1 MRSHEESTYAHHI
14 SQNFGT
20 MKEITIQVEDS
31 AYECVLGMLQLCQKV
46 EVVSDG
52 ECVIAEDVMDLCVA
66 KAIGELRQRRVFR
79 YPCDY
84 TYIMMAFNEEVV
96 KGLPF
101 FYSPMDFIAYL
112 QALEFE
118 SLPGKTTLYDTVNR
132 TRGRYPNWIF
142 DDNPK
147 DMERMRRINVVRQ
160 FLSAFGRAKRDMSEG
175 LSEK

>member
-1 MRSHEESTYAHHI
+1 
-14 SQNFGT
+14 

-31 AYECVLGMLQLCQKV
+31 AYACVLGMLQLCEKV

-52 ECVIAEDVMDLCVA
+52 ECTLTEDGMDLCMA

-84 TYIMMAFNEEVV
+84 TYIMMALNEELV

-112 QALEFE
+112 HFLDFDD
-118 SLPGKTTLYDTVNR
+118 LPGKTTLYDTVNR
-132 TRGRYPNWIF
+132 TRGRYPYWTF

-147 DMERMRRINVVRQ
+147 DMERTRRINIVKQ
-160 FLSAFGRAKRDMSEG
+160 FLSAVGRAKKAMSDG

>member
-1 MRSHEESTYAHHI
+1 
-14 SQNFGT
+14 

-31 AYECVLGMLQLCQKV
+31 AYACVLGMLRLCEKV

-52 ECVIAEDVMDLCVA
+52 ESVGAEDSMDLCVA

-84 TYIMMAFNEEVV
+84 TYIMMALNEEVV

-101 FYSPMDFIAYL
+101 FYSPMDFLAYL
-112 QALEFE
+112 HAMDFDR
-118 SLPGKTTLYDTVNR
+118 LPGKTTIYDTINK
-132 TRGRYPNWIF
+132 TRGRYPNWVF

-147 DMERMRRINVVRQ
+147 DMERLRRINVVKQ
-160 FLSAFGRAKRDMSEG
+160 FLSAFGRAKRGMSEG

>member
-1 MRSHEESTYAHHI
+1 
-14 SQNFGT
+14 

-52 ECVIAEDVMDLCVA
+52 ECVIAGDVMDLCVA

-84 TYIMMAFNEEVV
+84 TYIMIAFNEEVV

-101 FYSPMDFIAYL
+101 FYTPKDFLDYMKEL
-112 QALEFE
+112 GFKN
-118 SLPGKTTLYDTVNR
+118 LPSRSTLYNTIGKVA
-132 TRGRYPNWIF
+132 GKYPDWIF
-142 DDNPK
+142 TDAPK
-147 DMERMRRINVVRQ
+147 ASEALRRKNLVKL
-160 FLSAFGRAKRDMSEG
+160 FLSAYMRA
-175 LSEK
+175 LSGKLDGSLDVF

>member
-1 MRSHEESTYAHHI
+1 
-14 SQNFGT
+14 

-31 AYECVLGMLQLCQKV
+31 AYECVLGMLRLCEKV
-46 EVVSDG
+46 EVVSNG
-52 ECVIAEDVMDLCVA
+52 VCVLAESNTDLCVA

-84 TYIMMAFNEEVV
+84 TYVMMAMNEEVV

-101 FYSPMDFIAYL
+101 FYSPMEFIAYL
-112 QALEFE
+112 QALGFDG
-118 SLPGKTTLYDTVNR
+118 LPGKTTLYDTINR
-132 TRGRYPNWIF
+132 TQGKFPNWDF

-147 DMERMRRINVVRQ
+147 DVERIRRVNVAKQ
-160 FLSAFGRAKRDMSEG
+160 FLSALGRAKRGMSER